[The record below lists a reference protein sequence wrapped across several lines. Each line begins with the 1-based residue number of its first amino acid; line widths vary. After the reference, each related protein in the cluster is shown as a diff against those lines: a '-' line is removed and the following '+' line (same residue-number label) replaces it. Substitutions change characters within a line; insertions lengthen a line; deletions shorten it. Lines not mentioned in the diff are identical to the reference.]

1 MSGPTTEKQ
10 SPTVTRVGLSS
21 FGSAVVTDGGKA
33 SPDELTALDFLPP
46 SIWPKL
52 QATLAELCLCLTEAV
67 PSSELTGVVIISPE
81 SLRHGHVLERAEV
94 IGAAPVGNAVLQMER
109 QLDEGPILTAYGIQS
124 IVSSGELQTDR
135 RWHRFGPAVGEL
147 QFQSVVAVPLR
158 GMSSDTSGVL
168 TLYSRERNAFD
179 AHTIH
184 LIAAM
189 ADVVRNA
196 LVAAEMLERTRRA
209 FKAIREDW
217 DRSRVVN
224 QAVGVLI
231 SRNCTEEQ
239 ARSRLARMAGR
250 RNEDIAASA
259 RIIVDEAR
267 REAHLSSIAT
277 AHLAR
282 RAE

>member
-1 MSGPTTEKQ
+1 M
-10 SPTVTRVGLSS
+10 
-21 FGSAVVTDGGKA
+21 
-33 SPDELTALDFLPP
+33 
-46 SIWPKL
+46 
-52 QATLAELCLCLTEAV
+52 
-67 PSSELTGVVIISPE
+67 IISPE

-124 IVSSGELQTDR
+124 IVSSGELQTDG

-209 FKAIREDW
+209 FEAIREDW

-250 RNEDIAASA
+250 RNEDLAASA

>member
-1 MSGPTTEKQ
+1 
-10 SPTVTRVGLSS
+10 
-21 FGSAVVTDGGKA
+21 
-33 SPDELTALDFLPP
+33 
-46 SIWPKL
+46 
-52 QATLAELCLCLTEAV
+52 
-67 PSSELTGVVIISPE
+67 
-81 SLRHGHVLERAEV
+81 
-94 IGAAPVGNAVLQMER
+94 
-109 QLDEGPILTAYGIQS
+109 
-124 IVSSGELQTDR
+124 
-135 RWHRFGPAVGEL
+135 
-147 QFQSVVAVPLR
+147 
-158 GMSSDTSGVL
+158 
-168 TLYSRERNAFD
+168 
-179 AHTIH
+179 
-184 LIAAM
+184 M

-209 FKAIREDW
+209 FEAMREDW